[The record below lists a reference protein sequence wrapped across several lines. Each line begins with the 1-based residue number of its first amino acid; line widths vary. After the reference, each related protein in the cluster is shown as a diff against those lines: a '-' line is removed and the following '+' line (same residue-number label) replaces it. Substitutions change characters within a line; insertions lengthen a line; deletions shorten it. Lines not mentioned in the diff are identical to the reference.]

1 MERFFME
8 RLKYIVEDSTI
19 AELLGVQNFTNKESA
34 ILELVKNAY
43 DAQANNVSI
52 TFSDRSIVIID
63 DGIGMSKSTICENW
77 MHVGKSDKGYS
88 LSGTEDNDGR
98 VLAGSKGVG
107 RFALARLGASVNVY
121 SAKKGEIPVK
131 WTTNWSESI
140 LDDLTNEENLPLG
153 TRIEISA
160 LRDRWTEKSI
170 KNLINYL
177 SITCND
183 DRMQIKIY
191 PNFGKGVS
199 YIFKKPQIGKNFV
212 TQIGLFYDASELK
225 LYYTIKS
232 DEFSNLAK
240 NYCRS
245 LDLQY
250 FSNDVSILE
259 ELAGNTEID
268 SSDGELYSM
277 LKELG
282 NFSAELYFSLKT
294 PTKQDVERFC
304 YNYSALPDRYDEGVV
319 LYRNA
324 FSIASFDGEK
334 DWLGLNQRSRKSP
347 AAATHPTGAWR
358 VRANQLSGKVEID
371 KKENYQLR
379 DLANRQG
386 LEENEYF
393 KLFVKIITIGIA
405 AFERYRQAII
415 RSIDKKNAPKPS
427 PTTPMIDQILR
438 GRNKEIHLTSNETKA
453 LAQEISV
460 VKAESKSFQD
470 EKESTEKKYRYDV
483 RILNV
488 LATTGLKASSNVL
501 NTTIDGVLNRII
513 QLRIKISRQNALIR
527 NIISRNQK
535 EINDFLRYAGYH
547 YTVSIEESEGKN
559 YRLLLHYEDHRE
571 AINAV
576 QAHLSYGERNA
587 LALLLFMYSIKR
599 ETPDLVI
606 LDDPISSFDG
616 NKKFAIVNMLFKEP
630 GYLRGKTV
638 LLLTHEF
645 GTVVDMVHTMKR
657 NFGAVSTAAFLST
670 RNGVLQ
676 EQQIH
681 ADDIKAYPA
690 IAEKNIAE
698 STDPLNKLIYLR
710 RLMEFENNKND
721 AWQLLSNVFHVGD
734 GTREAPMKCIGN
746 GIEIPMTPDEV
757 QKGTEDIKKYI
768 LDFDYQMA
776 YQRMEDQNLLI
787 SLYDSTEANYE
798 KLQIYRLIFIGRPM
812 NVVVQKFVNE
822 TYHVENDYMFQLD
835 PRIYDTVPQ
844 YIVDVCNQAINELR
858 TVQPA

>member
-121 SAKKGEIPVK
+121 SSKKGEIPVK
-131 WTTNWSESI
+131 WTTDWSESI
-140 LDDLTNEENLPLG
+140 LYDLTNEENLPLG

-488 LATTGLKASSNVL
+488 LATTGLKASS
-501 NTTIDGVLNRII
+501 I
-513 QLRIKISRQNALIR
+513 
-527 NIISRNQK
+527 
-535 EINDFLRYAGYH
+535 
-547 YTVSIEESEGKN
+547 
-559 YRLLLHYEDHRE
+559 
-571 AINAV
+571 
-576 QAHLSYGERNA
+576 AHEL
-587 LALLLFMYSIKR
+587 
-599 ETPDLVI
+599 
-606 LDDPISSFDG
+606 
-616 NKKFAIVNMLFKEP
+616 
-630 GYLRGKTV
+630 
-638 LLLTHEF
+638 
-645 GTVVDMVHTMKR
+645 
-657 NFGAVSTAAFLST
+657 
-670 RNGVLQ
+670 
-676 EQQIH
+676 
-681 ADDIKAYPA
+681 
-690 IAEKNIAE
+690 
-698 STDPLNKLIYLR
+698 
-710 RLMEFENNKND
+710 KND
-721 AWQLLSNVFHVGD
+721 RNSVSVNYQYIVEALKEYGFWEDLCSQEYTEYSYKNVPQLLSRNRAINQKIVAFMDTMLDEIEKKNFSPRSLSINSIMENIKANWMRDYASLLINLNV
-734 GTREAPMKCIGN
+734 
-746 GIEIPMTPDEV
+746 DESV
-757 QKGTEDIKKYI
+757 YFETSEDIFTAIFDNLILNSWQQNKASSQIVISISIHKIGGLLKIVYEDSGVGLPPKYI
-768 LDFDYQMA
+768 NDPMRILEVHESSRENGHGLGMWIVHNTI
-776 YQRMEDQNLLI
+776 RMTGGDVI
-787 SLYDSTEANYE
+787 SIDGHNGFHFNFELGE
-798 KLQIYRLIFIGRPM
+798 KL
-812 NVVVQKFVNE
+812 
-822 TYHVENDYMFQLD
+822 
-835 PRIYDTVPQ
+835 
-844 YIVDVCNQAINELR
+844 
-858 TVQPA
+858 

>member
-131 WTTNWSESI
+131 WTTDWSESI

-488 LATTGLKASSNVL
+488 LATTGLKASS
-501 NTTIDGVLNRII
+501 I
-513 QLRIKISRQNALIR
+513 
-527 NIISRNQK
+527 
-535 EINDFLRYAGYH
+535 
-547 YTVSIEESEGKN
+547 
-559 YRLLLHYEDHRE
+559 
-571 AINAV
+571 
-576 QAHLSYGERNA
+576 AHEL
-587 LALLLFMYSIKR
+587 
-599 ETPDLVI
+599 
-606 LDDPISSFDG
+606 
-616 NKKFAIVNMLFKEP
+616 
-630 GYLRGKTV
+630 
-638 LLLTHEF
+638 
-645 GTVVDMVHTMKR
+645 
-657 NFGAVSTAAFLST
+657 
-670 RNGVLQ
+670 
-676 EQQIH
+676 
-681 ADDIKAYPA
+681 
-690 IAEKNIAE
+690 
-698 STDPLNKLIYLR
+698 
-710 RLMEFENNKND
+710 KND
-721 AWQLLSNVFHVGD
+721 RNSVSANYQYIVEALKEYGFWEDLCSQEYTEYSYKNVPQLLSRNRAINQKIVAFMDTMLDEIEKKNFSPRSLSINSIMENIKANWMRDYASLLINLNV
-734 GTREAPMKCIGN
+734 
-746 GIEIPMTPDEV
+746 DESV
-757 QKGTEDIKKYI
+757 YFETSEDIFTAIFDNLILNSWQQNKASSQIVISISIHKIGGLLKIVYEDSGVGLPPKYI
-768 LDFDYQMA
+768 NDPMRILEVHESSRENGHGLGMWIVHNTI
-776 YQRMEDQNLLI
+776 RMTGGDVI
-787 SLYDSTEANYE
+787 SIDGHNGFHFNFELGE
-798 KLQIYRLIFIGRPM
+798 KL
-812 NVVVQKFVNE
+812 
-822 TYHVENDYMFQLD
+822 
-835 PRIYDTVPQ
+835 
-844 YIVDVCNQAINELR
+844 
-858 TVQPA
+858 

>member
-88 LSGTEDNDGR
+88 LSDTEDNDGR

-121 SAKKGEIPVK
+121 SSKKGEIPVK
-131 WTTNWSESI
+131 WTTDWSESI

-488 LATTGLKASSNVL
+488 LATTGLKASS
-501 NTTIDGVLNRII
+501 I
-513 QLRIKISRQNALIR
+513 
-527 NIISRNQK
+527 
-535 EINDFLRYAGYH
+535 
-547 YTVSIEESEGKN
+547 
-559 YRLLLHYEDHRE
+559 
-571 AINAV
+571 
-576 QAHLSYGERNA
+576 AHEL
-587 LALLLFMYSIKR
+587 
-599 ETPDLVI
+599 
-606 LDDPISSFDG
+606 
-616 NKKFAIVNMLFKEP
+616 
-630 GYLRGKTV
+630 
-638 LLLTHEF
+638 
-645 GTVVDMVHTMKR
+645 
-657 NFGAVSTAAFLST
+657 
-670 RNGVLQ
+670 
-676 EQQIH
+676 
-681 ADDIKAYPA
+681 
-690 IAEKNIAE
+690 
-698 STDPLNKLIYLR
+698 
-710 RLMEFENNKND
+710 KND
-721 AWQLLSNVFHVGD
+721 RNSVSVNYQYIVEALKEYGFWEDLCSQEYTEYSYKNVPQLLSRNRAINQKIVAFMDTMLDEIEKKNFSPRSLSINSIMENIKANWMRDYASLLINLNV
-734 GTREAPMKCIGN
+734 
-746 GIEIPMTPDEV
+746 DESV
-757 QKGTEDIKKYI
+757 YFETSEDIFTAIFDNLILNSWQQNKASSQIVISISIHKIGGLLKIVYEDSGVGLPPKYI
-768 LDFDYQMA
+768 NDPMRILEVHESSRENGHGLGMWIVHNTI
-776 YQRMEDQNLLI
+776 RMTGGDVI
-787 SLYDSTEANYE
+787 SIDGHNGFHFNFELGE
-798 KLQIYRLIFIGRPM
+798 KL
-812 NVVVQKFVNE
+812 
-822 TYHVENDYMFQLD
+822 
-835 PRIYDTVPQ
+835 
-844 YIVDVCNQAINELR
+844 
-858 TVQPA
+858 

>member
-1 MERFFME
+1 MFP
-8 RLKYIVEDSTI
+8 LYTV
-19 AELLGVQNFTNKESA
+19 A
-34 ILELVKNAY
+34 
-43 DAQANNVSI
+43 
-52 TFSDRSIVIID
+52 
-63 DGIGMSKSTICENW
+63 
-77 MHVGKSDKGYS
+77 
-88 LSGTEDNDGR
+88 
-98 VLAGSKGVG
+98 
-107 RFALARLGASVNVY
+107 
-121 SAKKGEIPVK
+121 
-131 WTTNWSESI
+131 
-140 LDDLTNEENLPLG
+140 TNEENLPLG

-488 LATTGLKASSNVL
+488 LATTGLKASS
-501 NTTIDGVLNRII
+501 I
-513 QLRIKISRQNALIR
+513 
-527 NIISRNQK
+527 
-535 EINDFLRYAGYH
+535 
-547 YTVSIEESEGKN
+547 
-559 YRLLLHYEDHRE
+559 
-571 AINAV
+571 
-576 QAHLSYGERNA
+576 AHEL
-587 LALLLFMYSIKR
+587 
-599 ETPDLVI
+599 
-606 LDDPISSFDG
+606 
-616 NKKFAIVNMLFKEP
+616 
-630 GYLRGKTV
+630 
-638 LLLTHEF
+638 
-645 GTVVDMVHTMKR
+645 
-657 NFGAVSTAAFLST
+657 
-670 RNGVLQ
+670 
-676 EQQIH
+676 
-681 ADDIKAYPA
+681 
-690 IAEKNIAE
+690 
-698 STDPLNKLIYLR
+698 
-710 RLMEFENNKND
+710 KND
-721 AWQLLSNVFHVGD
+721 RNSVSV
-734 GTREAPMKCIGN
+734 
-746 GIEIPMTPDEV
+746 
-757 QKGTEDIKKYI
+757 
-768 LDFDYQMA
+768 
-776 YQRMEDQNLLI
+776 
-787 SLYDSTEANYE
+787 NY
-798 KLQIYRLIFIGRPM
+798 
-812 NVVVQKFVNE
+812 
-822 TYHVENDYMFQLD
+822 
-835 PRIYDTVPQ
+835 Q
-844 YIVDVCNQAINELR
+844 YIVDALKEYGFWEDLCSQEYTEYSYKNVPQLLSRNKAINQKIVAFMDTMLDEIEKKKFSPRSLSVNSIMENIKANWMRDYASLLINLNVDESVYFETSEDIFTAIFDNLILNSWQQNKASSQIVINISIHKVGSLLKIVYEDSGVGLPPKYINDPMRILEVHESSRENGHGLGMWIVHNTIRMTGGDVISIDGHNGFHFNFELGEKL
-858 TVQPA
+858 

>member
-121 SAKKGEIPVK
+121 SAKKGVIPVK
-131 WTTNWSESI
+131 WTTDWSESI

-488 LATTGLKASSNVL
+488 LATTGLKASS
-501 NTTIDGVLNRII
+501 I
-513 QLRIKISRQNALIR
+513 
-527 NIISRNQK
+527 
-535 EINDFLRYAGYH
+535 
-547 YTVSIEESEGKN
+547 
-559 YRLLLHYEDHRE
+559 
-571 AINAV
+571 
-576 QAHLSYGERNA
+576 AHEL
-587 LALLLFMYSIKR
+587 
-599 ETPDLVI
+599 
-606 LDDPISSFDG
+606 
-616 NKKFAIVNMLFKEP
+616 
-630 GYLRGKTV
+630 
-638 LLLTHEF
+638 
-645 GTVVDMVHTMKR
+645 
-657 NFGAVSTAAFLST
+657 
-670 RNGVLQ
+670 
-676 EQQIH
+676 
-681 ADDIKAYPA
+681 
-690 IAEKNIAE
+690 
-698 STDPLNKLIYLR
+698 
-710 RLMEFENNKND
+710 KND
-721 AWQLLSNVFHVGD
+721 RNSVSVNYQYIVEALKEYGFWEDLCSQEYTEYSYKNVPQLLSRNRAINQKIVAFMDTMLDEIEKKNFSPRSLSINSIMENIKANWMRDYASLLINLNV
-734 GTREAPMKCIGN
+734 
-746 GIEIPMTPDEV
+746 DESV
-757 QKGTEDIKKYI
+757 YFETSEDIFTAIFDNLILNSWQQNKASSQIVISISIHKIGGLLKIVYEDSGVGLPPKYI
-768 LDFDYQMA
+768 NDPMRILEVHESSRENGHGLGMWIVHNTI
-776 YQRMEDQNLLI
+776 RMTGGDVI
-787 SLYDSTEANYE
+787 SIDGHNGFHFNFELGE
-798 KLQIYRLIFIGRPM
+798 KL
-812 NVVVQKFVNE
+812 
-822 TYHVENDYMFQLD
+822 
-835 PRIYDTVPQ
+835 
-844 YIVDVCNQAINELR
+844 
-858 TVQPA
+858 

>member
-77 MHVGKSDKGYS
+77 MHVGKSDKGYR
-88 LSGTEDNDGR
+88 LSGTEDNDDR

-107 RFALARLGASVNVY
+107 RFALARLGASVTVY
-121 SAKKGEIPVK
+121 SAKEGEIPVK
-131 WTTNWSESI
+131 WTTDWSESI

-170 KNLINYL
+170 KNLINYF

-212 TQIGLFYDASELK
+212 TQIGLFYDSSELK

-232 DEFSNLAK
+232 DEFSDLAK

-347 AAATHPTGAWR
+347 AAATHLTGAWR

-405 AFERYRQAII
+405 AFERYRQTII

-438 GRNKEIHLTSNETKA
+438 GRNKEIHLSSNETKA
-453 LAQEISV
+453 LAQEISA

-470 EKESTEKKYRYDV
+470 DKESTEKKYRYDV

-488 LATTGLKASSNVL
+488 LATTGLKASS
-501 NTTIDGVLNRII
+501 I
-513 QLRIKISRQNALIR
+513 
-527 NIISRNQK
+527 
-535 EINDFLRYAGYH
+535 
-547 YTVSIEESEGKN
+547 
-559 YRLLLHYEDHRE
+559 
-571 AINAV
+571 
-576 QAHLSYGERNA
+576 AHEL
-587 LALLLFMYSIKR
+587 
-599 ETPDLVI
+599 
-606 LDDPISSFDG
+606 
-616 NKKFAIVNMLFKEP
+616 
-630 GYLRGKTV
+630 
-638 LLLTHEF
+638 
-645 GTVVDMVHTMKR
+645 
-657 NFGAVSTAAFLST
+657 
-670 RNGVLQ
+670 
-676 EQQIH
+676 
-681 ADDIKAYPA
+681 
-690 IAEKNIAE
+690 
-698 STDPLNKLIYLR
+698 
-710 RLMEFENNKND
+710 KND
-721 AWQLLSNVFHVGD
+721 RNSVSV
-734 GTREAPMKCIGN
+734 
-746 GIEIPMTPDEV
+746 
-757 QKGTEDIKKYI
+757 
-768 LDFDYQMA
+768 
-776 YQRMEDQNLLI
+776 
-787 SLYDSTEANYE
+787 NY
-798 KLQIYRLIFIGRPM
+798 
-812 NVVVQKFVNE
+812 
-822 TYHVENDYMFQLD
+822 
-835 PRIYDTVPQ
+835 Q
-844 YIVDVCNQAINELR
+844 YIVDALKEYGFWEDLCSREYTEYGYKNVPHLLSRNKAINQKIVAFMDTMLDEIEKKKFSPRSLSVNNIMENIKANWIRDYASLLINLNVDESVYFETSEDIFTAIFDNLILNSWQQNKVSSRIVINISIHKVGGLLKIVYEDSGVGLPPKYINDPMRILEVHESSRENGHGLGMWIVHNTIRMTGGDVISIDGHNGFHFNFELGEKL
-858 TVQPA
+858 

>member
-1 MERFFME
+1 M
-8 RLKYIVEDSTI
+8 
-19 AELLGVQNFTNKESA
+19 
-34 ILELVKNAY
+34 
-43 DAQANNVSI
+43 
-52 TFSDRSIVIID
+52 
-63 DGIGMSKSTICENW
+63 
-77 MHVGKSDKGYS
+77 
-88 LSGTEDNDGR
+88 
-98 VLAGSKGVG
+98 
-107 RFALARLGASVNVY
+107 
-121 SAKKGEIPVK
+121 
-131 WTTNWSESI
+131 
-140 LDDLTNEENLPLG
+140 
-153 TRIEISA
+153 
-160 LRDRWTEKSI
+160 RDRWTEKSI

-488 LATTGLKASSNVL
+488 LATTGLKASS
-501 NTTIDGVLNRII
+501 I
-513 QLRIKISRQNALIR
+513 
-527 NIISRNQK
+527 
-535 EINDFLRYAGYH
+535 
-547 YTVSIEESEGKN
+547 
-559 YRLLLHYEDHRE
+559 
-571 AINAV
+571 
-576 QAHLSYGERNA
+576 AHEL
-587 LALLLFMYSIKR
+587 
-599 ETPDLVI
+599 
-606 LDDPISSFDG
+606 
-616 NKKFAIVNMLFKEP
+616 
-630 GYLRGKTV
+630 
-638 LLLTHEF
+638 
-645 GTVVDMVHTMKR
+645 
-657 NFGAVSTAAFLST
+657 
-670 RNGVLQ
+670 
-676 EQQIH
+676 
-681 ADDIKAYPA
+681 
-690 IAEKNIAE
+690 
-698 STDPLNKLIYLR
+698 
-710 RLMEFENNKND
+710 KND
-721 AWQLLSNVFHVGD
+721 RNSVSVNYQYIVEALKEYGFWEDLCSQEYTEYSYKNVPQLLSRNRAINQKIVAFMDTMLDEIEKKNFSPRSLSINSIMENIKANWMRDYASLLINLNV
-734 GTREAPMKCIGN
+734 
-746 GIEIPMTPDEV
+746 DESV
-757 QKGTEDIKKYI
+757 YFETSEDIFTAIFDNLILNSWQQNKASSQIVISISIHKIGGLLKIVYEDSGVGLPPKYI
-768 LDFDYQMA
+768 NDPMRILEVHESSRENGHGLGMWIVHNTI
-776 YQRMEDQNLLI
+776 RMTGGDVI
-787 SLYDSTEANYE
+787 SIDGHNGFHFNFELGE
-798 KLQIYRLIFIGRPM
+798 KL
-812 NVVVQKFVNE
+812 
-822 TYHVENDYMFQLD
+822 
-835 PRIYDTVPQ
+835 
-844 YIVDVCNQAINELR
+844 
-858 TVQPA
+858 

>member
-121 SAKKGEIPVK
+121 SSKKGEIPVK
-131 WTTNWSESI
+131 WTTDWSESI
-140 LDDLTNEENLPLG
+140 LDDQTNEENLPLG

-488 LATTGLKASSNVL
+488 LATTGLKASS
-501 NTTIDGVLNRII
+501 I
-513 QLRIKISRQNALIR
+513 
-527 NIISRNQK
+527 
-535 EINDFLRYAGYH
+535 
-547 YTVSIEESEGKN
+547 
-559 YRLLLHYEDHRE
+559 
-571 AINAV
+571 
-576 QAHLSYGERNA
+576 AHEL
-587 LALLLFMYSIKR
+587 
-599 ETPDLVI
+599 
-606 LDDPISSFDG
+606 
-616 NKKFAIVNMLFKEP
+616 
-630 GYLRGKTV
+630 
-638 LLLTHEF
+638 
-645 GTVVDMVHTMKR
+645 
-657 NFGAVSTAAFLST
+657 
-670 RNGVLQ
+670 
-676 EQQIH
+676 
-681 ADDIKAYPA
+681 
-690 IAEKNIAE
+690 
-698 STDPLNKLIYLR
+698 
-710 RLMEFENNKND
+710 KND
-721 AWQLLSNVFHVGD
+721 RNSVSVNYQYIVEALKEYGFWEDLCSQEYTEYSYKNVPQLLSRNRAINQKIVAFMDTMLDEIEKKNFSPRSLSINSIMENIKANWMRDYASLLINLNV
-734 GTREAPMKCIGN
+734 
-746 GIEIPMTPDEV
+746 DESV
-757 QKGTEDIKKYI
+757 YFETSEDIFTAIFDNLILNSWQQNKASSQIVISISIHKIGGLLKIVYEDSGVGLPPKYI
-768 LDFDYQMA
+768 NDPMRILEVHESSRENGHGLGMWIVHNTI
-776 YQRMEDQNLLI
+776 RMTGGDVI
-787 SLYDSTEANYE
+787 SIDGHNGFHFNFELGE
-798 KLQIYRLIFIGRPM
+798 KL
-812 NVVVQKFVNE
+812 
-822 TYHVENDYMFQLD
+822 
-835 PRIYDTVPQ
+835 
-844 YIVDVCNQAINELR
+844 
-858 TVQPA
+858 

>member
-121 SAKKGEIPVK
+121 SSKKGEIPVK
-131 WTTNWSESI
+131 WTTDWSESI

-250 FSNDVSILE
+250 FSNDVSIFE

-488 LATTGLKASSNVL
+488 LATTGLKASS
-501 NTTIDGVLNRII
+501 I
-513 QLRIKISRQNALIR
+513 
-527 NIISRNQK
+527 
-535 EINDFLRYAGYH
+535 
-547 YTVSIEESEGKN
+547 
-559 YRLLLHYEDHRE
+559 
-571 AINAV
+571 
-576 QAHLSYGERNA
+576 AHEL
-587 LALLLFMYSIKR
+587 
-599 ETPDLVI
+599 
-606 LDDPISSFDG
+606 
-616 NKKFAIVNMLFKEP
+616 
-630 GYLRGKTV
+630 
-638 LLLTHEF
+638 
-645 GTVVDMVHTMKR
+645 
-657 NFGAVSTAAFLST
+657 
-670 RNGVLQ
+670 
-676 EQQIH
+676 
-681 ADDIKAYPA
+681 
-690 IAEKNIAE
+690 
-698 STDPLNKLIYLR
+698 
-710 RLMEFENNKND
+710 KND
-721 AWQLLSNVFHVGD
+721 RNSVSVNYQYIVEALKEYGFWEDLCSQEYTEYSYKNVPQLLSRNRAINQKIVAFMDTMLDEIEKKNFSPRSLSINSIMENIKANWMRDYASLLINLNV
-734 GTREAPMKCIGN
+734 
-746 GIEIPMTPDEV
+746 DESV
-757 QKGTEDIKKYI
+757 YFETSEDIFTAIFDNLILNSWQQNKASSQIVISISIHKIGGLLKIVYEDSGVGLPPKYI
-768 LDFDYQMA
+768 NDPMRILEVHESSRENGHGLGMWIVHNTI
-776 YQRMEDQNLLI
+776 RMTGGDVI
-787 SLYDSTEANYE
+787 SIDGHNGFHFNFELGE
-798 KLQIYRLIFIGRPM
+798 KL
-812 NVVVQKFVNE
+812 
-822 TYHVENDYMFQLD
+822 
-835 PRIYDTVPQ
+835 
-844 YIVDVCNQAINELR
+844 
-858 TVQPA
+858 

>member
-107 RFALARLGASVNVY
+107 RFALARLGASVIVY

-131 WTTNWSESI
+131 WTTDWSESI

-225 LYYTIKS
+225 LYYAIKS
-232 DEFSNLAK
+232 DEFSDLAK

-268 SSDGELYSM
+268 SSDSELYSM

-438 GRNKEIHLTSNETKA
+438 GRNKEIHLTSHETKA
-453 LAQEISV
+453 LAQEISA

-488 LATTGLKASSNVL
+488 LATTGLKASS
-501 NTTIDGVLNRII
+501 I
-513 QLRIKISRQNALIR
+513 
-527 NIISRNQK
+527 
-535 EINDFLRYAGYH
+535 
-547 YTVSIEESEGKN
+547 
-559 YRLLLHYEDHRE
+559 
-571 AINAV
+571 
-576 QAHLSYGERNA
+576 AHEL
-587 LALLLFMYSIKR
+587 
-599 ETPDLVI
+599 
-606 LDDPISSFDG
+606 
-616 NKKFAIVNMLFKEP
+616 
-630 GYLRGKTV
+630 
-638 LLLTHEF
+638 
-645 GTVVDMVHTMKR
+645 
-657 NFGAVSTAAFLST
+657 
-670 RNGVLQ
+670 
-676 EQQIH
+676 
-681 ADDIKAYPA
+681 
-690 IAEKNIAE
+690 
-698 STDPLNKLIYLR
+698 
-710 RLMEFENNKND
+710 KND
-721 AWQLLSNVFHVGD
+721 RNSVSVNYQYIVEALKEYGFWEDLCSQEYTEYSYKNVPQLLSRN
-734 GTREAPMKCIGN
+734 K
-746 GIEIPMTPDEV
+746 
-757 QKGTEDIKKYI
+757 
-768 LDFDYQMA
+768 
-776 YQRMEDQNLLI
+776 
-787 SLYDSTEANYE
+787 
-798 KLQIYRLIFIGRPM
+798 
-812 NVVVQKFVNE
+812 
-822 TYHVENDYMFQLD
+822 
-835 PRIYDTVPQ
+835 
-844 YIVDVCNQAINELR
+844 AINQKIVAFMDTMLDEIEKKKFSPRSLSVNSIMENIKLFLTR
-858 TVQPA
+858 A

>member
-121 SAKKGEIPVK
+121 SSKKGEIPVK
-131 WTTNWSESI
+131 WTTDWSESI

-277 LKELG
+277 LKEFG

-488 LATTGLKASSNVL
+488 LATTGLKASS
-501 NTTIDGVLNRII
+501 I
-513 QLRIKISRQNALIR
+513 
-527 NIISRNQK
+527 
-535 EINDFLRYAGYH
+535 
-547 YTVSIEESEGKN
+547 
-559 YRLLLHYEDHRE
+559 
-571 AINAV
+571 
-576 QAHLSYGERNA
+576 AHEL
-587 LALLLFMYSIKR
+587 
-599 ETPDLVI
+599 
-606 LDDPISSFDG
+606 
-616 NKKFAIVNMLFKEP
+616 
-630 GYLRGKTV
+630 
-638 LLLTHEF
+638 
-645 GTVVDMVHTMKR
+645 
-657 NFGAVSTAAFLST
+657 
-670 RNGVLQ
+670 
-676 EQQIH
+676 
-681 ADDIKAYPA
+681 
-690 IAEKNIAE
+690 
-698 STDPLNKLIYLR
+698 
-710 RLMEFENNKND
+710 KND
-721 AWQLLSNVFHVGD
+721 RNSVSVNYQYIVEALKEYGFWEDLCSQEYTEYSYKNVPQLLSRNRAINQKIVAFMDTMLDEIEKKNFSPRSLSINSIMENIKANWMRDYASLLINLNV
-734 GTREAPMKCIGN
+734 
-746 GIEIPMTPDEV
+746 DESV
-757 QKGTEDIKKYI
+757 YFETSEDIFTAIFDNLILNSWQQNKASSQIVISISIHKIGGLLKIVYEDSGVGLPPKYI
-768 LDFDYQMA
+768 NDPMRILEVHESSRENGHGLGMWIVHNTI
-776 YQRMEDQNLLI
+776 RMTGGDVI
-787 SLYDSTEANYE
+787 SIDGHNGFHFNFELGE
-798 KLQIYRLIFIGRPM
+798 KL
-812 NVVVQKFVNE
+812 
-822 TYHVENDYMFQLD
+822 
-835 PRIYDTVPQ
+835 
-844 YIVDVCNQAINELR
+844 
-858 TVQPA
+858 

>member
-121 SAKKGEIPVK
+121 SSKKGEIPVK

-488 LATTGLKASSNVL
+488 LATTGLKASS
-501 NTTIDGVLNRII
+501 I
-513 QLRIKISRQNALIR
+513 
-527 NIISRNQK
+527 
-535 EINDFLRYAGYH
+535 
-547 YTVSIEESEGKN
+547 
-559 YRLLLHYEDHRE
+559 
-571 AINAV
+571 
-576 QAHLSYGERNA
+576 AHEL
-587 LALLLFMYSIKR
+587 
-599 ETPDLVI
+599 
-606 LDDPISSFDG
+606 
-616 NKKFAIVNMLFKEP
+616 
-630 GYLRGKTV
+630 
-638 LLLTHEF
+638 
-645 GTVVDMVHTMKR
+645 
-657 NFGAVSTAAFLST
+657 
-670 RNGVLQ
+670 
-676 EQQIH
+676 
-681 ADDIKAYPA
+681 
-690 IAEKNIAE
+690 
-698 STDPLNKLIYLR
+698 
-710 RLMEFENNKND
+710 KND
-721 AWQLLSNVFHVGD
+721 RNSVSVNYQYIVEALKEYGFWEDLCSQEYTEYSYKNVPQLLSRNRAINQKIVAFMDTMLDEIEKKNFSPRSLSINSIMENIKANWMRDYASLLINLNV
-734 GTREAPMKCIGN
+734 
-746 GIEIPMTPDEV
+746 DESV
-757 QKGTEDIKKYI
+757 YFETSEDIFTAIFDNLILNSWQQNKASSQIVISISIHKIGGLLKIVYEDSGVGLPPKYI
-768 LDFDYQMA
+768 NDPMRILEVHESSRENGHGLGMWIVHNTI
-776 YQRMEDQNLLI
+776 RMTGGDVI
-787 SLYDSTEANYE
+787 SIDGHNGFHFNFELGE
-798 KLQIYRLIFIGRPM
+798 KL
-812 NVVVQKFVNE
+812 
-822 TYHVENDYMFQLD
+822 
-835 PRIYDTVPQ
+835 
-844 YIVDVCNQAINELR
+844 
-858 TVQPA
+858 

>member
-121 SAKKGEIPVK
+121 SSKKGEIPVK
-131 WTTNWSESI
+131 WTTDWSESI

-488 LATTGLKASSNVL
+488 LATTGLKASS
-501 NTTIDGVLNRII
+501 I
-513 QLRIKISRQNALIR
+513 
-527 NIISRNQK
+527 
-535 EINDFLRYAGYH
+535 
-547 YTVSIEESEGKN
+547 
-559 YRLLLHYEDHRE
+559 
-571 AINAV
+571 
-576 QAHLSYGERNA
+576 AHEL
-587 LALLLFMYSIKR
+587 
-599 ETPDLVI
+599 
-606 LDDPISSFDG
+606 
-616 NKKFAIVNMLFKEP
+616 
-630 GYLRGKTV
+630 
-638 LLLTHEF
+638 
-645 GTVVDMVHTMKR
+645 
-657 NFGAVSTAAFLST
+657 
-670 RNGVLQ
+670 
-676 EQQIH
+676 
-681 ADDIKAYPA
+681 
-690 IAEKNIAE
+690 
-698 STDPLNKLIYLR
+698 
-710 RLMEFENNKND
+710 KND
-721 AWQLLSNVFHVGD
+721 RNSVSVNYQYIVEALKEYGFWEDLCSQEYTEYSYKNVPQLLSRNRAINQKIVAFMDTMLDEIEKKNFSPRSLSINSIMENIKANWMRNYASLLINLNV
-734 GTREAPMKCIGN
+734 
-746 GIEIPMTPDEV
+746 DESV
-757 QKGTEDIKKYI
+757 YFETSEDIFTAIFDNLILNSWQQNKASSQIVISISIHKIGGLLKIVYEDSGVGLPPKYI
-768 LDFDYQMA
+768 NDPMRILEVHESSRENGHGLGMWIVHNTI
-776 YQRMEDQNLLI
+776 RMTGGDVI
-787 SLYDSTEANYE
+787 SIDGHNGFHFNFELGE
-798 KLQIYRLIFIGRPM
+798 KL
-812 NVVVQKFVNE
+812 
-822 TYHVENDYMFQLD
+822 
-835 PRIYDTVPQ
+835 
-844 YIVDVCNQAINELR
+844 
-858 TVQPA
+858 

>member
-121 SAKKGEIPVK
+121 SSKKGEIPVK
-131 WTTNWSESI
+131 WTTDWSESI

-250 FSNDVSILE
+250 FLNDVSILE

-488 LATTGLKASSNVL
+488 LATTGLKASS
-501 NTTIDGVLNRII
+501 I
-513 QLRIKISRQNALIR
+513 
-527 NIISRNQK
+527 
-535 EINDFLRYAGYH
+535 
-547 YTVSIEESEGKN
+547 
-559 YRLLLHYEDHRE
+559 
-571 AINAV
+571 
-576 QAHLSYGERNA
+576 AHEL
-587 LALLLFMYSIKR
+587 
-599 ETPDLVI
+599 
-606 LDDPISSFDG
+606 
-616 NKKFAIVNMLFKEP
+616 
-630 GYLRGKTV
+630 
-638 LLLTHEF
+638 
-645 GTVVDMVHTMKR
+645 
-657 NFGAVSTAAFLST
+657 
-670 RNGVLQ
+670 
-676 EQQIH
+676 
-681 ADDIKAYPA
+681 
-690 IAEKNIAE
+690 
-698 STDPLNKLIYLR
+698 
-710 RLMEFENNKND
+710 KND
-721 AWQLLSNVFHVGD
+721 RNSVSVNYQYIVEALKEYGFWEDLCSQEYTEYSYKNVPQLLSRNRAINQKIVAFMDTMLDEIEKKNFSPRSLSINSIMENIKANWMRDYASLLINLNV
-734 GTREAPMKCIGN
+734 
-746 GIEIPMTPDEV
+746 DESV
-757 QKGTEDIKKYI
+757 YFETSEDIFTAIFDNLILNSWQQNKASSQIVISISIHKIGGLLKIVYEDSGVGLPPKYI
-768 LDFDYQMA
+768 NDPMRILEVHESSRENGHGLGMWIVHNTI
-776 YQRMEDQNLLI
+776 RMTGGDVI
-787 SLYDSTEANYE
+787 SIDGHNGFHFNFELGE
-798 KLQIYRLIFIGRPM
+798 KL
-812 NVVVQKFVNE
+812 
-822 TYHVENDYMFQLD
+822 
-835 PRIYDTVPQ
+835 
-844 YIVDVCNQAINELR
+844 
-858 TVQPA
+858 

>member
-88 LSGTEDNDGR
+88 LSSTEDNDGR

-240 NYCRS
+240 KYCRS

-488 LATTGLKASSNVL
+488 LATTGLKASS
-501 NTTIDGVLNRII
+501 I
-513 QLRIKISRQNALIR
+513 
-527 NIISRNQK
+527 
-535 EINDFLRYAGYH
+535 
-547 YTVSIEESEGKN
+547 
-559 YRLLLHYEDHRE
+559 
-571 AINAV
+571 
-576 QAHLSYGERNA
+576 AHEL
-587 LALLLFMYSIKR
+587 
-599 ETPDLVI
+599 
-606 LDDPISSFDG
+606 
-616 NKKFAIVNMLFKEP
+616 
-630 GYLRGKTV
+630 
-638 LLLTHEF
+638 
-645 GTVVDMVHTMKR
+645 
-657 NFGAVSTAAFLST
+657 
-670 RNGVLQ
+670 
-676 EQQIH
+676 
-681 ADDIKAYPA
+681 
-690 IAEKNIAE
+690 
-698 STDPLNKLIYLR
+698 
-710 RLMEFENNKND
+710 KND
-721 AWQLLSNVFHVGD
+721 RNSVSV
-734 GTREAPMKCIGN
+734 
-746 GIEIPMTPDEV
+746 
-757 QKGTEDIKKYI
+757 
-768 LDFDYQMA
+768 
-776 YQRMEDQNLLI
+776 
-787 SLYDSTEANYE
+787 NY
-798 KLQIYRLIFIGRPM
+798 
-812 NVVVQKFVNE
+812 
-822 TYHVENDYMFQLD
+822 
-835 PRIYDTVPQ
+835 Q
-844 YIVDVCNQAINELR
+844 YIVDALKEYGFWEDLCSQEYTEYSYKNVPQLLSRNKAINQKIVAFMDTMLDEIEKKKFSPRSLSVNSIMENIKANWMRDYASLLINLNVDESVYFETSEDIFTAIFDNLILNSWQQNKASSQIVINISIHKVGSLLKIVYEDSGVGLPPKYINDPMRILEVHESSRENGHGLGMWIVHNTIRMTGGDVISIDGHNGFHFNFELGEKL
-858 TVQPA
+858 

>member
-1 MERFFME
+1 M
-8 RLKYIVEDSTI
+8 
-19 AELLGVQNFTNKESA
+19 Q
-34 ILELVKNAY
+34 
-43 DAQANNVSI
+43 
-52 TFSDRSIVIID
+52 
-63 DGIGMSKSTICENW
+63 
-77 MHVGKSDKGYS
+77 
-88 LSGTEDNDGR
+88 
-98 VLAGSKGVG
+98 
-107 RFALARLGASVNVY
+107 
-121 SAKKGEIPVK
+121 GEIPVK

-488 LATTGLKASSNVL
+488 LATTGLKASS
-501 NTTIDGVLNRII
+501 I
-513 QLRIKISRQNALIR
+513 
-527 NIISRNQK
+527 
-535 EINDFLRYAGYH
+535 
-547 YTVSIEESEGKN
+547 
-559 YRLLLHYEDHRE
+559 
-571 AINAV
+571 
-576 QAHLSYGERNA
+576 AHEL
-587 LALLLFMYSIKR
+587 
-599 ETPDLVI
+599 
-606 LDDPISSFDG
+606 
-616 NKKFAIVNMLFKEP
+616 
-630 GYLRGKTV
+630 
-638 LLLTHEF
+638 
-645 GTVVDMVHTMKR
+645 
-657 NFGAVSTAAFLST
+657 
-670 RNGVLQ
+670 
-676 EQQIH
+676 
-681 ADDIKAYPA
+681 
-690 IAEKNIAE
+690 
-698 STDPLNKLIYLR
+698 
-710 RLMEFENNKND
+710 KND
-721 AWQLLSNVFHVGD
+721 RNSVSV
-734 GTREAPMKCIGN
+734 
-746 GIEIPMTPDEV
+746 
-757 QKGTEDIKKYI
+757 
-768 LDFDYQMA
+768 
-776 YQRMEDQNLLI
+776 
-787 SLYDSTEANYE
+787 NY
-798 KLQIYRLIFIGRPM
+798 
-812 NVVVQKFVNE
+812 
-822 TYHVENDYMFQLD
+822 
-835 PRIYDTVPQ
+835 Q
-844 YIVDVCNQAINELR
+844 YIVDALKEYGFWEDLCSQEYTEYSYKNVPQLLSRNKAINQKIVAFMDTMLDEIEKKKFSPRSLSVNSIMENIKANWMRDYASLLINLNVDESVYFETSEDIFTAIFDNLILNSWQQNKASSQIVINISIHKVGSLLKIVYEDSGVGLPPKYINDPMRILEVHESSRENGHGLGMWIVHNTIRMTGGDVISIDGHNGFHFNFELGEKL
-858 TVQPA
+858 

>member
-488 LATTGLKASSNVL
+488 LATTGLKASS
-501 NTTIDGVLNRII
+501 I
-513 QLRIKISRQNALIR
+513 
-527 NIISRNQK
+527 
-535 EINDFLRYAGYH
+535 
-547 YTVSIEESEGKN
+547 
-559 YRLLLHYEDHRE
+559 
-571 AINAV
+571 
-576 QAHLSYGERNA
+576 AHEL
-587 LALLLFMYSIKR
+587 
-599 ETPDLVI
+599 
-606 LDDPISSFDG
+606 
-616 NKKFAIVNMLFKEP
+616 
-630 GYLRGKTV
+630 
-638 LLLTHEF
+638 
-645 GTVVDMVHTMKR
+645 
-657 NFGAVSTAAFLST
+657 
-670 RNGVLQ
+670 
-676 EQQIH
+676 
-681 ADDIKAYPA
+681 
-690 IAEKNIAE
+690 
-698 STDPLNKLIYLR
+698 
-710 RLMEFENNKND
+710 KND
-721 AWQLLSNVFHVGD
+721 RNSVSV
-734 GTREAPMKCIGN
+734 
-746 GIEIPMTPDEV
+746 
-757 QKGTEDIKKYI
+757 
-768 LDFDYQMA
+768 
-776 YQRMEDQNLLI
+776 
-787 SLYDSTEANYE
+787 NY
-798 KLQIYRLIFIGRPM
+798 
-812 NVVVQKFVNE
+812 
-822 TYHVENDYMFQLD
+822 
-835 PRIYDTVPQ
+835 Q
-844 YIVDVCNQAINELR
+844 YIVDALKEYGFWEDLCSQEYTEYSYKNVPQLLSRNKAINQKIVAFMDTMLDEIEKKEFSPRSLSVNSIMENIKANWMRDYASLLINLNVDESVYFETSEDIFTAIFDNLILNSWQQNKASSQIVINISIHKVGSLLKIVYEDSGVGLPPKYINDPMRILEVHESSRENGHGLGMWIVHNTIRMTGGDVISIDGHNGFHFNFELGEKL
-858 TVQPA
+858 

>member
-131 WTTNWSESI
+131 WTTDWSESI

-488 LATTGLKASSNVL
+488 LATTGLKASS
-501 NTTIDGVLNRII
+501 I
-513 QLRIKISRQNALIR
+513 
-527 NIISRNQK
+527 
-535 EINDFLRYAGYH
+535 
-547 YTVSIEESEGKN
+547 
-559 YRLLLHYEDHRE
+559 
-571 AINAV
+571 
-576 QAHLSYGERNA
+576 AHEL
-587 LALLLFMYSIKR
+587 
-599 ETPDLVI
+599 
-606 LDDPISSFDG
+606 
-616 NKKFAIVNMLFKEP
+616 
-630 GYLRGKTV
+630 
-638 LLLTHEF
+638 
-645 GTVVDMVHTMKR
+645 
-657 NFGAVSTAAFLST
+657 
-670 RNGVLQ
+670 
-676 EQQIH
+676 
-681 ADDIKAYPA
+681 
-690 IAEKNIAE
+690 
-698 STDPLNKLIYLR
+698 
-710 RLMEFENNKND
+710 KND
-721 AWQLLSNVFHVGD
+721 RKSVSVNYQYIVEALKEYGFWEDLCSQEYTEYSYKNVPQLLSRNRAINQKIVAFMDTMLDEIEKKNFSPRSLSINSIMENIKANWMRDYASLLINLNV
-734 GTREAPMKCIGN
+734 
-746 GIEIPMTPDEV
+746 DESV
-757 QKGTEDIKKYI
+757 YFETSEDIFTAIFDNLILNSWQQNKASSQIVISISIHKIGGLLKIVYEDSGAGLPPKYI
-768 LDFDYQMA
+768 NDPMRILEVHESSRENGHGLGMWIVHNTI
-776 YQRMEDQNLLI
+776 RMTGGDVI
-787 SLYDSTEANYE
+787 SIDGHNGFHFNFELGE
-798 KLQIYRLIFIGRPM
+798 KL
-812 NVVVQKFVNE
+812 
-822 TYHVENDYMFQLD
+822 
-835 PRIYDTVPQ
+835 
-844 YIVDVCNQAINELR
+844 
-858 TVQPA
+858 

>member
-1 MERFFME
+1 MGGT
-8 RLKYIVEDSTI
+8 LCKIGSP
-19 AELLGVQNFTNKESA
+19 LLNF
-34 ILELVKNAY
+34 LL
-43 DAQANNVSI
+43 
-52 TFSDRSIVIID
+52 
-63 DGIGMSKSTICENW
+63 C
-77 MHVGKSDKGYS
+77 S
-88 LSGTEDNDGR
+88 LCTP
-98 VLAGSKGVG
+98 LQ
-107 RFALARLGASVNVY
+107 
-121 SAKKGEIPVK
+121 GEIPVK

-488 LATTGLKASSNVL
+488 LATTGLKASS
-501 NTTIDGVLNRII
+501 I
-513 QLRIKISRQNALIR
+513 
-527 NIISRNQK
+527 
-535 EINDFLRYAGYH
+535 
-547 YTVSIEESEGKN
+547 
-559 YRLLLHYEDHRE
+559 
-571 AINAV
+571 
-576 QAHLSYGERNA
+576 AHEL
-587 LALLLFMYSIKR
+587 
-599 ETPDLVI
+599 
-606 LDDPISSFDG
+606 
-616 NKKFAIVNMLFKEP
+616 
-630 GYLRGKTV
+630 
-638 LLLTHEF
+638 
-645 GTVVDMVHTMKR
+645 
-657 NFGAVSTAAFLST
+657 
-670 RNGVLQ
+670 
-676 EQQIH
+676 
-681 ADDIKAYPA
+681 
-690 IAEKNIAE
+690 
-698 STDPLNKLIYLR
+698 
-710 RLMEFENNKND
+710 KND
-721 AWQLLSNVFHVGD
+721 RNSVSV
-734 GTREAPMKCIGN
+734 
-746 GIEIPMTPDEV
+746 
-757 QKGTEDIKKYI
+757 
-768 LDFDYQMA
+768 
-776 YQRMEDQNLLI
+776 
-787 SLYDSTEANYE
+787 NY
-798 KLQIYRLIFIGRPM
+798 
-812 NVVVQKFVNE
+812 
-822 TYHVENDYMFQLD
+822 
-835 PRIYDTVPQ
+835 Q
-844 YIVDVCNQAINELR
+844 YIVDALKEYGFWEDLCSQEYTEYSYKNVPQLLSRNKAINQKIVAFMDTMLDEIEKKKFSPRSLSVNSIMENIKANWMRDYASLLINLNVDESVYFETSEDIFTAIFDNLILNSWQQNKASSQIVINISIHKVGSLLKIVYEDSGVGLPPKYINDPMRILEVHESSRENGHGLGMWIVHNTIRMTGGDVISIDGHNGFHFNFELGEKL
-858 TVQPA
+858 

>member
-52 TFSDRSIVIID
+52 TFSDRSIVFFD
-63 DGIGMSKSTICENW
+63 DGSGMSKSTFCENW

-183 DRMQIKIY
+183 DRMQIKFN

-212 TQIGLFYDASELK
+212 TQIGLYYDASELK

-245 LDLQY
+245 LDLKY

-488 LATTGLKASSNVL
+488 LATTGLKASS
-501 NTTIDGVLNRII
+501 I
-513 QLRIKISRQNALIR
+513 
-527 NIISRNQK
+527 
-535 EINDFLRYAGYH
+535 
-547 YTVSIEESEGKN
+547 
-559 YRLLLHYEDHRE
+559 
-571 AINAV
+571 
-576 QAHLSYGERNA
+576 AHEL
-587 LALLLFMYSIKR
+587 
-599 ETPDLVI
+599 
-606 LDDPISSFDG
+606 
-616 NKKFAIVNMLFKEP
+616 
-630 GYLRGKTV
+630 
-638 LLLTHEF
+638 
-645 GTVVDMVHTMKR
+645 
-657 NFGAVSTAAFLST
+657 
-670 RNGVLQ
+670 
-676 EQQIH
+676 
-681 ADDIKAYPA
+681 
-690 IAEKNIAE
+690 
-698 STDPLNKLIYLR
+698 
-710 RLMEFENNKND
+710 KND
-721 AWQLLSNVFHVGD
+721 RNSVSV
-734 GTREAPMKCIGN
+734 
-746 GIEIPMTPDEV
+746 
-757 QKGTEDIKKYI
+757 
-768 LDFDYQMA
+768 
-776 YQRMEDQNLLI
+776 
-787 SLYDSTEANYE
+787 NY
-798 KLQIYRLIFIGRPM
+798 
-812 NVVVQKFVNE
+812 
-822 TYHVENDYMFQLD
+822 
-835 PRIYDTVPQ
+835 Q
-844 YIVDVCNQAINELR
+844 YIVDALKEYGFWEDLCSQEYTEYSYKNVPQLLSRNKAINQKIVAFMDTMLDEIEKKKFSPRSLSVNSIMENIKANWMRDYASLLINLNVDESVYFETSEDIFTAIFDNLILNSWQQNKASSQIVINISIHKVGSLLKIVYEDSGVGLPPKYINDPMRILEVHESSRENGHGLGMWIVHNTIRMTGGDVISIDGHNGFHFNFELGEKL
-858 TVQPA
+858 

>member
-121 SAKKGEIPVK
+121 SSKKGEIPVK
-131 WTTNWSESI
+131 WTTDWSESI

-191 PNFGKGVS
+191 PNFGKDVS

-358 VRANQLSGKVEID
+358 GRANQLSGKVEID

-488 LATTGLKASSNVL
+488 LATTGLKASS
-501 NTTIDGVLNRII
+501 I
-513 QLRIKISRQNALIR
+513 
-527 NIISRNQK
+527 
-535 EINDFLRYAGYH
+535 
-547 YTVSIEESEGKN
+547 
-559 YRLLLHYEDHRE
+559 
-571 AINAV
+571 
-576 QAHLSYGERNA
+576 AHEL
-587 LALLLFMYSIKR
+587 
-599 ETPDLVI
+599 
-606 LDDPISSFDG
+606 
-616 NKKFAIVNMLFKEP
+616 
-630 GYLRGKTV
+630 
-638 LLLTHEF
+638 
-645 GTVVDMVHTMKR
+645 
-657 NFGAVSTAAFLST
+657 
-670 RNGVLQ
+670 
-676 EQQIH
+676 
-681 ADDIKAYPA
+681 
-690 IAEKNIAE
+690 
-698 STDPLNKLIYLR
+698 
-710 RLMEFENNKND
+710 KND
-721 AWQLLSNVFHVGD
+721 RNSVSVNYQYIVEALKEYGFWEDLCSQEYTEYSYKNVPQLLSRNRAINQKIVAFMDTMLDEIEKKNFSPRSLSINSIMENIKANWMRDYASLLINLNV
-734 GTREAPMKCIGN
+734 
-746 GIEIPMTPDEV
+746 DESV
-757 QKGTEDIKKYI
+757 YFETSEDIFTAIFDNLILNSWQQNKASSQIVISISIHKIGGLLKIVYEDSGVGLPPKYI
-768 LDFDYQMA
+768 NDPMRILEVHESSRENGHGLGMWIVHNTI
-776 YQRMEDQNLLI
+776 RMTGGDVI
-787 SLYDSTEANYE
+787 SIDGHNGFHFNFELGE
-798 KLQIYRLIFIGRPM
+798 KL
-812 NVVVQKFVNE
+812 
-822 TYHVENDYMFQLD
+822 
-835 PRIYDTVPQ
+835 
-844 YIVDVCNQAINELR
+844 
-858 TVQPA
+858 

>member
-1 MERFFME
+1 MERIFME

-121 SAKKGEIPVK
+121 SSKKGEIPVK
-131 WTTNWSESI
+131 WTTDWSESI

-488 LATTGLKASSNVL
+488 LATTGLKASS
-501 NTTIDGVLNRII
+501 I
-513 QLRIKISRQNALIR
+513 
-527 NIISRNQK
+527 
-535 EINDFLRYAGYH
+535 
-547 YTVSIEESEGKN
+547 
-559 YRLLLHYEDHRE
+559 
-571 AINAV
+571 
-576 QAHLSYGERNA
+576 AHEL
-587 LALLLFMYSIKR
+587 
-599 ETPDLVI
+599 
-606 LDDPISSFDG
+606 
-616 NKKFAIVNMLFKEP
+616 
-630 GYLRGKTV
+630 
-638 LLLTHEF
+638 
-645 GTVVDMVHTMKR
+645 
-657 NFGAVSTAAFLST
+657 
-670 RNGVLQ
+670 
-676 EQQIH
+676 
-681 ADDIKAYPA
+681 
-690 IAEKNIAE
+690 
-698 STDPLNKLIYLR
+698 
-710 RLMEFENNKND
+710 KND
-721 AWQLLSNVFHVGD
+721 RNSVSVNYQYIVEALKEYGFWEDLCSQEYTEYSYKNVPQLLSRNKAINQKIVAFMDTMLDEIEKKNFSPRSLSINSIMENIKANWMRDYASLLINLNV
-734 GTREAPMKCIGN
+734 
-746 GIEIPMTPDEV
+746 DESV
-757 QKGTEDIKKYI
+757 YFETSEDIFTAIFDNLILNSWQQNKASSQIVISISIHKIGGLLKIVYEDSGVGLPPKYI
-768 LDFDYQMA
+768 NDPMRILEVHESSRENGHGLGMWIVHNTI
-776 YQRMEDQNLLI
+776 RMTGGDVI
-787 SLYDSTEANYE
+787 SIDGHNGFHFNFELGE
-798 KLQIYRLIFIGRPM
+798 KL
-812 NVVVQKFVNE
+812 
-822 TYHVENDYMFQLD
+822 
-835 PRIYDTVPQ
+835 
-844 YIVDVCNQAINELR
+844 
-858 TVQPA
+858 

>member
-488 LATTGLKASSNVL
+488 LATTGLKASS
-501 NTTIDGVLNRII
+501 I
-513 QLRIKISRQNALIR
+513 
-527 NIISRNQK
+527 
-535 EINDFLRYAGYH
+535 
-547 YTVSIEESEGKN
+547 
-559 YRLLLHYEDHRE
+559 
-571 AINAV
+571 
-576 QAHLSYGERNA
+576 AHEL
-587 LALLLFMYSIKR
+587 
-599 ETPDLVI
+599 
-606 LDDPISSFDG
+606 
-616 NKKFAIVNMLFKEP
+616 
-630 GYLRGKTV
+630 
-638 LLLTHEF
+638 
-645 GTVVDMVHTMKR
+645 
-657 NFGAVSTAAFLST
+657 
-670 RNGVLQ
+670 
-676 EQQIH
+676 
-681 ADDIKAYPA
+681 
-690 IAEKNIAE
+690 
-698 STDPLNKLIYLR
+698 
-710 RLMEFENNKND
+710 KND
-721 AWQLLSNVFHVGD
+721 RNSVSV
-734 GTREAPMKCIGN
+734 
-746 GIEIPMTPDEV
+746 
-757 QKGTEDIKKYI
+757 
-768 LDFDYQMA
+768 
-776 YQRMEDQNLLI
+776 
-787 SLYDSTEANYE
+787 NY
-798 KLQIYRLIFIGRPM
+798 
-812 NVVVQKFVNE
+812 
-822 TYHVENDYMFQLD
+822 
-835 PRIYDTVPQ
+835 Q
-844 YIVDVCNQAINELR
+844 YIVDALKEYGFWEDLCSQEYTEYSYKNVPQLLSRNRAINQKIVAFMDTMLDEIEKKNFSPRSLSINSIMENIKANWMRDYASLLINLNVDESVYFETSEDIFTAIFDNLILNSWQQNKASSQIVISISIHKIGGLLKIVYEDSGVGLPPKYINDPMRILEVHESSRENGHGLGMWIVHNTIRMTGGDVISIDGHNGFHFNFELGEKL
-858 TVQPA
+858 

>member
-121 SAKKGEIPVK
+121 SSKKGEIPVK

-191 PNFGKGVS
+191 PNLGKGVS

-488 LATTGLKASSNVL
+488 LATTGLKASS
-501 NTTIDGVLNRII
+501 I
-513 QLRIKISRQNALIR
+513 
-527 NIISRNQK
+527 
-535 EINDFLRYAGYH
+535 
-547 YTVSIEESEGKN
+547 
-559 YRLLLHYEDHRE
+559 
-571 AINAV
+571 
-576 QAHLSYGERNA
+576 AHEL
-587 LALLLFMYSIKR
+587 
-599 ETPDLVI
+599 
-606 LDDPISSFDG
+606 
-616 NKKFAIVNMLFKEP
+616 
-630 GYLRGKTV
+630 
-638 LLLTHEF
+638 
-645 GTVVDMVHTMKR
+645 
-657 NFGAVSTAAFLST
+657 
-670 RNGVLQ
+670 
-676 EQQIH
+676 
-681 ADDIKAYPA
+681 
-690 IAEKNIAE
+690 
-698 STDPLNKLIYLR
+698 
-710 RLMEFENNKND
+710 KND
-721 AWQLLSNVFHVGD
+721 RNSVSV
-734 GTREAPMKCIGN
+734 
-746 GIEIPMTPDEV
+746 
-757 QKGTEDIKKYI
+757 
-768 LDFDYQMA
+768 
-776 YQRMEDQNLLI
+776 
-787 SLYDSTEANYE
+787 NY
-798 KLQIYRLIFIGRPM
+798 
-812 NVVVQKFVNE
+812 
-822 TYHVENDYMFQLD
+822 
-835 PRIYDTVPQ
+835 Q
-844 YIVDVCNQAINELR
+844 YIVDALKEYGFWEDLCSQEYTEYSYKNVPQLLSRNRAINQKIVAFMDTMLDEIEKKNFSPRSLSINSIMENIKANWMRDYASLLINLNVDESVYFETSEDIFTAIFDNLILNSWQQNKASSQIVISISIHKIGGLLKIVYEDSGVGLPPKYINDPMRILEVHESSRENGHGLGMWIVHNTIRMTGGDVISIDGHNGFHFNFELGEKL
-858 TVQPA
+858 

>member
-121 SAKKGEIPVK
+121 SSKKGEIPVK
-131 WTTNWSESI
+131 WTTDWSESI

-259 ELAGNTEID
+259 VLAGNTEID

-488 LATTGLKASSNVL
+488 LATTGLKASS
-501 NTTIDGVLNRII
+501 I
-513 QLRIKISRQNALIR
+513 
-527 NIISRNQK
+527 
-535 EINDFLRYAGYH
+535 
-547 YTVSIEESEGKN
+547 
-559 YRLLLHYEDHRE
+559 
-571 AINAV
+571 
-576 QAHLSYGERNA
+576 AHEL
-587 LALLLFMYSIKR
+587 
-599 ETPDLVI
+599 
-606 LDDPISSFDG
+606 
-616 NKKFAIVNMLFKEP
+616 
-630 GYLRGKTV
+630 
-638 LLLTHEF
+638 
-645 GTVVDMVHTMKR
+645 
-657 NFGAVSTAAFLST
+657 
-670 RNGVLQ
+670 
-676 EQQIH
+676 
-681 ADDIKAYPA
+681 
-690 IAEKNIAE
+690 
-698 STDPLNKLIYLR
+698 
-710 RLMEFENNKND
+710 KND
-721 AWQLLSNVFHVGD
+721 RNSVSVNYQYIVEALKEYGFWEDLCSQEYTEYSYKNVPQLLSRNRAINQKIVAFMDTMLDEIEKKNFSPRSLSINSIMENIKANWMRDYASLLINLNV
-734 GTREAPMKCIGN
+734 
-746 GIEIPMTPDEV
+746 DESV
-757 QKGTEDIKKYI
+757 YFETSEDIFTAIFDNLILNSWQQNKASSQIVISISIHKIGGLLKIVYEDSGVGLPPKYI
-768 LDFDYQMA
+768 NDPMRILEVHESSRENGHGLGMWIVHNTI
-776 YQRMEDQNLLI
+776 RMTGGDVI
-787 SLYDSTEANYE
+787 SIDGHNGFHFNFELGE
-798 KLQIYRLIFIGRPM
+798 KL
-812 NVVVQKFVNE
+812 
-822 TYHVENDYMFQLD
+822 
-835 PRIYDTVPQ
+835 
-844 YIVDVCNQAINELR
+844 
-858 TVQPA
+858 

>member
-1 MERFFME
+1 M
-8 RLKYIVEDSTI
+8 
-19 AELLGVQNFTNKESA
+19 
-34 ILELVKNAY
+34 LEKV
-43 DAQANNVSI
+43 
-52 TFSDRSIVIID
+52 T
-63 DGIGMSKSTICENW
+63 
-77 MHVGKSDKGYS
+77 KGYS

-488 LATTGLKASSNVL
+488 LATTGLKASS
-501 NTTIDGVLNRII
+501 I
-513 QLRIKISRQNALIR
+513 
-527 NIISRNQK
+527 
-535 EINDFLRYAGYH
+535 
-547 YTVSIEESEGKN
+547 
-559 YRLLLHYEDHRE
+559 
-571 AINAV
+571 
-576 QAHLSYGERNA
+576 AHEL
-587 LALLLFMYSIKR
+587 
-599 ETPDLVI
+599 
-606 LDDPISSFDG
+606 
-616 NKKFAIVNMLFKEP
+616 
-630 GYLRGKTV
+630 
-638 LLLTHEF
+638 
-645 GTVVDMVHTMKR
+645 
-657 NFGAVSTAAFLST
+657 
-670 RNGVLQ
+670 
-676 EQQIH
+676 
-681 ADDIKAYPA
+681 
-690 IAEKNIAE
+690 
-698 STDPLNKLIYLR
+698 
-710 RLMEFENNKND
+710 KND
-721 AWQLLSNVFHVGD
+721 RNSVSV
-734 GTREAPMKCIGN
+734 
-746 GIEIPMTPDEV
+746 
-757 QKGTEDIKKYI
+757 
-768 LDFDYQMA
+768 
-776 YQRMEDQNLLI
+776 
-787 SLYDSTEANYE
+787 NY
-798 KLQIYRLIFIGRPM
+798 
-812 NVVVQKFVNE
+812 
-822 TYHVENDYMFQLD
+822 
-835 PRIYDTVPQ
+835 Q
-844 YIVDVCNQAINELR
+844 YIVDALKEYGFWEDLCSQEYTEYSYKNVPQLLSRNKAINQKIVAFMDTMLDEIEKKKFSPRSLSVNSIMENIKANWMRDYASLLINLNVDESVYFETSEDIFTAIFDNLILNSWQQNKASSQIVINISIHKVGSLLKIVYEDSGVGLPPKYINDPMRILEVHESSRENGHGLGMWIVHNTIRMTGGDVISIDGHNGFHFNFELGEKL
-858 TVQPA
+858 

>member
-1 MERFFME
+1 M
-8 RLKYIVEDSTI
+8 
-19 AELLGVQNFTNKESA
+19 
-34 ILELVKNAY
+34 
-43 DAQANNVSI
+43 
-52 TFSDRSIVIID
+52 
-63 DGIGMSKSTICENW
+63 
-77 MHVGKSDKGYS
+77 
-88 LSGTEDNDGR
+88 
-98 VLAGSKGVG
+98 
-107 RFALARLGASVNVY
+107 
-121 SAKKGEIPVK
+121 
-131 WTTNWSESI
+131 
-140 LDDLTNEENLPLG
+140 
-153 TRIEISA
+153 
-160 LRDRWTEKSI
+160 
-170 KNLINYL
+170 

-488 LATTGLKASSNVL
+488 LATTGLKASS
-501 NTTIDGVLNRII
+501 I
-513 QLRIKISRQNALIR
+513 
-527 NIISRNQK
+527 
-535 EINDFLRYAGYH
+535 
-547 YTVSIEESEGKN
+547 
-559 YRLLLHYEDHRE
+559 
-571 AINAV
+571 
-576 QAHLSYGERNA
+576 AHEL
-587 LALLLFMYSIKR
+587 
-599 ETPDLVI
+599 
-606 LDDPISSFDG
+606 
-616 NKKFAIVNMLFKEP
+616 
-630 GYLRGKTV
+630 
-638 LLLTHEF
+638 
-645 GTVVDMVHTMKR
+645 
-657 NFGAVSTAAFLST
+657 
-670 RNGVLQ
+670 
-676 EQQIH
+676 
-681 ADDIKAYPA
+681 
-690 IAEKNIAE
+690 
-698 STDPLNKLIYLR
+698 
-710 RLMEFENNKND
+710 KND
-721 AWQLLSNVFHVGD
+721 RNSVSV
-734 GTREAPMKCIGN
+734 
-746 GIEIPMTPDEV
+746 
-757 QKGTEDIKKYI
+757 
-768 LDFDYQMA
+768 
-776 YQRMEDQNLLI
+776 
-787 SLYDSTEANYE
+787 NY
-798 KLQIYRLIFIGRPM
+798 
-812 NVVVQKFVNE
+812 
-822 TYHVENDYMFQLD
+822 
-835 PRIYDTVPQ
+835 Q
-844 YIVDVCNQAINELR
+844 YIVDALKEYGFWEDLCSQEYTEYSYKNVPQLLSRNKAINQKIVAFMDTMLDEIEKKKFSPRSLSVNSIMENIKANWMRDYASLLINLNVDESVYFETSEDIFTAIFDNLILNSWQQNKASSQIVINISIHKVGSLLKIVYEDSGVGLPPKYINDPMRILEVHESSRENGHGLGMWIVHNTIRMTGGDVISIDGHNGFHFNFELGEKL
-858 TVQPA
+858 

>member
-131 WTTNWSESI
+131 WTTDWSESI

-488 LATTGLKASSNVL
+488 LATTGLKASS
-501 NTTIDGVLNRII
+501 I
-513 QLRIKISRQNALIR
+513 
-527 NIISRNQK
+527 
-535 EINDFLRYAGYH
+535 
-547 YTVSIEESEGKN
+547 
-559 YRLLLHYEDHRE
+559 
-571 AINAV
+571 
-576 QAHLSYGERNA
+576 AHEL
-587 LALLLFMYSIKR
+587 
-599 ETPDLVI
+599 
-606 LDDPISSFDG
+606 
-616 NKKFAIVNMLFKEP
+616 
-630 GYLRGKTV
+630 
-638 LLLTHEF
+638 
-645 GTVVDMVHTMKR
+645 
-657 NFGAVSTAAFLST
+657 
-670 RNGVLQ
+670 
-676 EQQIH
+676 
-681 ADDIKAYPA
+681 
-690 IAEKNIAE
+690 
-698 STDPLNKLIYLR
+698 
-710 RLMEFENNKND
+710 KND
-721 AWQLLSNVFHVGD
+721 RNSVSVNYQYIVEALKEYGFWEDLCSQEYTEYSYKNVPQLLSRNRAINQKIVAFMDTMLDEIEKKNFSPRSLSINSIMENIKANWMRDYASLLINLNV
-734 GTREAPMKCIGN
+734 
-746 GIEIPMTPDEV
+746 DES
-757 QKGTEDIKKYI
+757 GYFETSEDIFTAIFDNLILNSWQQNKASSQIVISISIHKIGGLLKIVYEDSGVGLPPKYI
-768 LDFDYQMA
+768 NDPMRILEVHESSRENGHGLGMWIVHNTI
-776 YQRMEDQNLLI
+776 RMTGGDVI
-787 SLYDSTEANYE
+787 SIDGHNGFHFNFELGE
-798 KLQIYRLIFIGRPM
+798 KL
-812 NVVVQKFVNE
+812 
-822 TYHVENDYMFQLD
+822 
-835 PRIYDTVPQ
+835 
-844 YIVDVCNQAINELR
+844 
-858 TVQPA
+858 

>member
-131 WTTNWSESI
+131 WTTDWSESI

-324 FSIASFDGEK
+324 FSIASFYGEK

-488 LATTGLKASSNVL
+488 LATTGLKASS
-501 NTTIDGVLNRII
+501 I
-513 QLRIKISRQNALIR
+513 
-527 NIISRNQK
+527 
-535 EINDFLRYAGYH
+535 
-547 YTVSIEESEGKN
+547 
-559 YRLLLHYEDHRE
+559 
-571 AINAV
+571 
-576 QAHLSYGERNA
+576 AHEL
-587 LALLLFMYSIKR
+587 
-599 ETPDLVI
+599 
-606 LDDPISSFDG
+606 
-616 NKKFAIVNMLFKEP
+616 
-630 GYLRGKTV
+630 
-638 LLLTHEF
+638 
-645 GTVVDMVHTMKR
+645 
-657 NFGAVSTAAFLST
+657 
-670 RNGVLQ
+670 
-676 EQQIH
+676 
-681 ADDIKAYPA
+681 
-690 IAEKNIAE
+690 
-698 STDPLNKLIYLR
+698 
-710 RLMEFENNKND
+710 KND
-721 AWQLLSNVFHVGD
+721 RNSVSVNYQYIVEALKEYGFWEDLCSQEYTEYSYKNVPQLLSRNRAINQKIVAFMDTMLDEIEKKNFSPRSLSINSIMENIKANWMRDYASLLINLNV
-734 GTREAPMKCIGN
+734 
-746 GIEIPMTPDEV
+746 DESV
-757 QKGTEDIKKYI
+757 YFETSEDIFTAIFDNLILNSWQQNKASSQIVISISIHKIGGLLKIVYEDSGVGLPPKYI
-768 LDFDYQMA
+768 NDPMRILEVHESSRENGHGLGMWIVHNTI
-776 YQRMEDQNLLI
+776 RMTGGDVI
-787 SLYDSTEANYE
+787 SIDGHNGFHFNFELGE
-798 KLQIYRLIFIGRPM
+798 KL
-812 NVVVQKFVNE
+812 
-822 TYHVENDYMFQLD
+822 
-835 PRIYDTVPQ
+835 
-844 YIVDVCNQAINELR
+844 
-858 TVQPA
+858 